1 MSADRKVTA
10 DFLKMMYDPAAMPLS
25 VVRPRNR
32 PMPAVRLLGMVLL
45 MGSLAGLLSA
55 CGSSSRGSGGGA
67 GVAQRGSYKIGA
79 PYKIDGITYTPTE
92 EFNRTETGVASW
104 YGPGFHGKSTA
115 NGERY
120 DQSERTAA
128 HRTLQ
133 MPAIVR
139 VTNLDNGMSTVVRIN
154 DRGPFA
160 RSRIIDLSRTAAQE
174 LDIVRNGTA
183 RVRIDQLPAESM
195 AVRDVAISGGGP
207 AEQNA
212 AVAQIAAGQRTAPAP
227 TMAAAPPPGAVVI
240 PPQPQPVVVPPQPAP
255 RQIWPTTPQPP
266 SVETP
271 VARGGR
277 AGGVTV
283 ASLASGAVPAV
294 ATTALAGGNFYVQT
308 GAFSTMENAE
318 RQRGAVRSYGSSE
331 VSQASAG
338 GRDVWRVR
346 LGPYTTADAAGIVAD
361 RLKRSGYG
369 DARVV
374 SE

>member
-1 MSADRKVTA
+1 MSA
-10 DFLKMMYDPAAMPLS
+10 
-25 VVRPRNR
+25 VRI
-32 PMPAVRLLGMVLL
+32 LGTLLL
-45 MGSLAGLLSA
+45 MGSLAGFLSA
-55 CGSSSRGSGGGA
+55 CGSSSRGGGGGA
-67 GVAQRGSYKIGA
+67 STAQRGSYKIGS
-79 PYKIDGITYTPTE
+79 PYKIDGVTYTPQE

-115 NGERY
+115 NGESY

-139 VTNLDNGMSTVVRIN
+139 VTNLDNGMTTVVRIN

-183 RVRIDQLPAESM
+183 RVRIDQLPAESR

-212 AVAQIAAGQRTAPAP
+212 AVAQVGSGQRTAPAA
-227 TMAAAPPPGAVVI
+227 TTAAAPPPAASVPAQVI
-240 PPQPQPVVVPPQPAP
+240 IAPQPQPVVVPAQPPPQPW
-255 RQIWPTTPQPP
+255 QTTPQPP

-271 VARGGR
+271 VAYGGR
-277 AGGVTV
+277 GGGVTV
-283 ASLASGAVPAV
+283 ASLANGGG
-294 ATTALAGGNFYVQT
+294 TTSALAASGFYVQT

-318 RQRGAVRSYGSSE
+318 RQRGAVRSYGVSE

>member
-1 MSADRKVTA
+1 MPLPVVSLRVMPAMPSSV
-10 DFLKMMYDPAAMPLS
+10 PAAS
-25 VVRPRNR
+25 CCWRP
-32 PMPAVRLLGMVLL
+32 A
-45 MGSLAGLLSA
+45 LSA
-55 CGSSSRGSGGGA
+55 CGSSGKGGGGA
-67 GVAQRGSYKIGA
+67 GVAQRGTYKVGA
-79 PYKIDGITYTPTE
+79 PYKIDGVTYTPQE

-174 LDIVRNGTA
+174 LDVVRNGTA

-195 AVRDVAISGGGP
+195 AVRDVAIAGGGP

-212 AVAQIAAGQRTAPAP
+212 AVAQVASGQRTAPAA
-227 TMAAAPPPGAVVI
+227 TVAAATTAGAGGGAAAATAAGRRAGAAR
-240 PPQPQPVVVPPQPAP
+240 PQPV
-255 RQIWPTTPQPP
+255 WPTTPQPP

-271 VARGGR
+271 VAYGSGGR
-277 AGGVTV
+277 GVTV
-283 ASLASGAVPAV
+283 ASLA
-294 ATTALAGGNFYVQT
+294 T
-308 GAFSTMENAE
+308 GATAPAAAHRHRRLPAAASMC
-318 RQRGAVRSYGSSE
+318 RQGPSRRWKMPS
-331 VSQASAG
+331 ASAARCAATASRKFPRHRPADVTSG
-338 GRDVWRVR
+338 GCAW
-346 LGPYTTADAAGIVAD
+346 GPIRPRMPLASSRTG
-361 RLKRSGYG
+361 
-369 DARVV
+369 
-374 SE
+374 

>member
-1 MSADRKVTA
+1 
-10 DFLKMMYDPAAMPLS
+10 
-25 VVRPRNR
+25 
-32 PMPAVRLLGMVLL
+32 MPAVRILGTLLLV
-45 MGSLAGLLSA
+45 GSLAGFLSA
-55 CGSSSRGSGGGA
+55 CGSSSRGGGGA
-67 GVAQRGSYKIGA
+67 GTAQRGSYKVGA
-79 PYKIDGITYTPTE
+79 PYKIDGVTYTPQE

-212 AVAQIAAGQRTAPAP
+212 AVAQVASGQRTAPAA
-227 TMAAAPPPGAVVI
+227 TVAAAPPPGAVVI
-240 PPQPQPVVVPPQPAP
+240 PPQPQPVVVPSQPAP
-255 RQIWPTTPQPP
+255 QPQPVWPTTPQPP

-271 VARGGR
+271 VAHGGRGG
-277 AGGVTV
+277 GLTV
-283 ASLASGAVPAV
+283 ASLASGAAAVPAS
-294 ATTALAGGNFYVQT
+294 TSALAGSGFYVQT

-318 RQRGAVRSYGSSE
+318 RQRGAVRSYGTSE

>member
-1 MSADRKVTA
+1 
-10 DFLKMMYDPAAMPLS
+10 MP
-25 VVRPRNR
+25 VVR
-32 PMPAVRLLGMVLL
+32 VLGTLLLIGC
-45 MGSLAGLLSA
+45 LAGFLGA
-55 CGSSSRGSGGGA
+55 CGSSSRGGGGGGSA
-67 GVAQRGSYKIGA
+67 GVAQRGTYKVGQ
-79 PYKIDGITYTPTE
+79 PYKIDGVTYTPQE

-120 DQSERTAA
+120 DQSDRTAA

-139 VTNLDNGMSTVVRIN
+139 VTNLENGMSTVVRIN

-160 RSRIIDLSRTAAQE
+160 RSRIIDLSRTAAEE
-174 LDIVRNGTA
+174 LDVVRNGTA
-183 RVRIDQLPAESM
+183 RVRIEQLSAESM
-195 AVRDVAISGGGP
+195 AVRDVAIGGGGP

-212 AVAQIAAGQRTAPAP
+212 AVAQVASGQRTAPAP
-227 TMAAAPPPGAVVI
+227 TMAAAPPPAPI
-240 PPQPQPVVVPPQPAP
+240 PVPVPVPVPVAPPRPQPVVVPAQPSPQPA
-255 RQIWPTTPQPP
+255 WPTTPQPP

-271 VARGGR
+271 VASGSGGR
-277 AGGVTV
+277 GVTV
-283 ASLASGAVPAV
+283 ASLASGGVPA
-294 ATTALAGGNFYVQT
+294 ASTTSALAGNGFYVQT

-318 RQRGAVRSYGSSE
+318 RQRGAVRSYGTSE

-346 LGPYTTADAAGIVAD
+346 LGPYTSADAAGIVAD

-374 SE
+374 PE

>member
-1 MSADRKVTA
+1 MSA
-10 DFLKMMYDPAAMPLS
+10 
-25 VVRPRNR
+25 VRI
-32 PMPAVRLLGMVLL
+32 LGTLLL
-45 MGSLAGLLSA
+45 MGSLAGFLSA
-55 CGSSSRGSGGGA
+55 CGSSSRGGGGGA
-67 GVAQRGSYKIGA
+67 STAQRGSYKIGS
-79 PYKIDGITYTPTE
+79 PYKIDGVTYTPQE

-115 NGERY
+115 NGESY

-139 VTNLDNGMSTVVRIN
+139 VTNLDNGMTTVVRIN

-183 RVRIDQLPAESM
+183 RVRIDQLPAESR

-212 AVAQIAAGQRTAPAP
+212 AVAQVGSGQRTAPAA
-227 TMAAAPPPGAVVI
+227 TMAAAPPPAAPVPAQVI
-240 PPQPQPVVVPPQPAP
+240 IAPQPQPVVVPAQPPPQPW
-255 RQIWPTTPQPP
+255 QTTPQPP

-271 VARGGR
+271 VAYGGR
-277 AGGVTV
+277 GGGVTV
-283 ASLASGAVPAV
+283 ASLANGGG
-294 ATTALAGGNFYVQT
+294 TTSALAASGFYVQT

-318 RQRGAVRSYGSSE
+318 RQRGAVRSYGVSE